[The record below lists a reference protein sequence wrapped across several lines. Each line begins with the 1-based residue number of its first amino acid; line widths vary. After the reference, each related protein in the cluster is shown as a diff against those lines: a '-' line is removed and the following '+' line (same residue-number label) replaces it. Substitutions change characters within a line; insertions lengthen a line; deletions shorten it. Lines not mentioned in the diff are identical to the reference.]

1 MNADE
6 LARLS
11 IINRARR
18 LAMGP
23 YYHHAA
29 KASAFSARKVREAG
43 RSTWARSPEA
53 FPDRV
58 RCARSDK
65 PGHLFGGPHPES
77 WRCPTCR
84 ADWTAAD
91 ELTRRLWGFHGT
103 R

>member
-1 MNADE
+1 MTAEE

-18 LAMGP
+18 LAMGTF
-23 YYHHAA
+23 YHHVDDPAHVRDSQIA
-29 KASAFSARKVREAG
+29 RSSWRQSPRAFSDG
-43 RSTWARSPEA
+43 
-53 FPDRV
+53 V
-58 RCARSDK
+58 RCPWSDK

-84 ADWTAAD
+84 ADWLAAD

>member
-18 LAMGP
+18 LAMGT

-29 KASAFSARKVREAG
+29 KAQALAG

-53 FPDRV
+53 FTDGV

-91 ELTRRLWGFHGT
+91 ELTRRLWGFHGA